1 MVTPEDQ
8 VVTPVTKIAHL
19 ELTVGLPRE
28 AAADRSRRLGRQRN
42 FLSRSLRRLFPA
54 LLRGVAP
61 KQTRNR
67 FDGALDR
74 HAEGKLG
81 HKKLRRRARNI
92 VSRRRLLLVPEIL
105 QREYV

>member
-1 MVTPEDQ
+1 MMVTPEDQ

-92 VSRRRLLLVPEIL
+92 ASRRRP
-105 QREYV
+105 